1 VLYWSVVLV
10 LSAAGSAASQAP
22 NAEAVT
28 QLERDGRSQFLAC
41 EFKRG
46 RERLKEWWHSSPI
59 ELPHITGS
67 ASHTPDWPKY
77 PVRILARGGGCG
89 GQSCGRRAPL
99 DTSSRSHSHEPYS
112 REGRAGASVGRI
124 LLR

>member
-41 EFKRG
+41 EFKRAA
-46 RERLKEWWHSSPI
+46 RAFERAVAQRPI
-59 ELPHITGS
+59 ALPYITGL

-77 PVRILARGGGCG
+77 RVRYRRRKMPE
-89 GQSCGRRAPL
+89 RRA
-99 DTSSRSHSHEPYS
+99 
-112 REGRAGASVGRI
+112 AASNK
-124 LLR
+124 L